1 MAGDVKKEIVFLNQD
16 RPSISKFDEKTRK
29 FTTSKTVNIL
39 NGSQLMSKNNQHQ
52 WQHYELFQQPEK
64 SFSNK
69 LISPILLHSASSSI
83 EQTNTLLIS
92 LKNLE
97 RFQYYFFFFIV
108 IIIKINLVQL
118 KMKVLVKNFDH

>member
-39 NGSQLMSKNNQHQ
+39 NGSQLMSRNNQHQ

-64 SFSNK
+64 LFSNK

-83 EQTNTLLIS
+83 EQTNTSLIFKS
-92 LKNLE
+92 LE
-97 RFQYYFFFFIV
+97 RFNYYFFVFLV
-108 IIIKINLVQL
+108 IIIKINLAQW